1 MWVTFEGSP
10 GSKKAFTDETPRV
23 YEEHGSRFVISRLV
37 ELDSRIIGDAAK
49 SLLFVI
55 LT

>member
-10 GSKKAFTDETPRV
+10 GSKKAFTDDTPIV
-23 YEEHGSRFVISRLV
+23 YEEHGSRSEISRLV
-37 ELDSRIIGDAAK
+37 ELDCLIIGDAAK
-49 SLLFVI
+49 SLLSVI